1 MNEKTNSQCEQVH
14 TGRNARKAGLLQSS
28 ILPHV
33 CASKVGMIERVK
45 NTFFHEANIVRY
57 TNLWQVCADTNLLCT
72 IEQK

>member
-1 MNEKTNSQCEQVH
+1 MNEKAIH

-45 NTFFHEANIVRY
+45 NTFFHKANIVRY

>member
-33 CASKVGMIERVK
+33 CAGGAGMFRSMKIILLDEK
-45 NTFFHEANIVRY
+45 KFGHE
-57 TNLWQVCADTNLLCT
+57 DG
-72 IEQK
+72 